1 MARILVIEDNVDNL
15 RLMTYLLEAYGHS
28 VVTAADGPEGLRRA
42 ESENADLIICDVHL
56 PGIDG
61 HELARRFKA
70 DPALAP
76 TPLLAVTALAM
87 VGDRERVLQVGF
99 DGYLSKPI
107 EPELFVHQ
115 VEELLPAELR
125 GLAPREQAPGIAR
138 NARPEAS
145 TLATILVVDD
155 TAINRELIRDM
166 LTPSG
171 YEVLAASGVEEALGV
186 IAETP
191 PDLILSDLNMPDED
205 GFGLV
210 RRVRAD
216 PRLADVPLVMISSS
230 SREERS
236 RAMALGLAVNRF
248 LLRPIEPQV
257 LLHEIAACLTESREP
272 GDAGDS

>member
-1 MARILVIEDNVDNL
+1 MAHILVIEDNVDNL
-15 RLMTYLLEAYGHS
+15 QLMTYLLEAFGHS

-42 ESENADLIICDVHL
+42 TSENPDLIICDVHL
-56 PGIDG
+56 PGLDG
-61 HELARRFKA
+61 HEVARLLKSDAARA
-70 DPALAP
+70 A

-87 VGDRERVLQVGF
+87 VGDRERVLQAGF

-107 EPELFVHQ
+107 EPRLFVRQ
-115 VEELLPAELR
+115 VEELLPAERR
-125 GLAPREQAPGIAR
+125 GHAPRERAPGAAR
-138 NARPEAS
+138 EPRPEAS

-155 TAINRELIRDM
+155 AAINRELIRDM
-166 LTPSG
+166 LVPSG
-171 YEVLAASGVEEALGV
+171 YEVLAASGVEEALAV

-191 PDLILSDLNMPDED
+191 PDLILSDLNMPDAD
-205 GFGLV
+205 GFALV
-210 RRVRAD
+210 RRVKAD

-257 LLHEIAACLTESREP
+257 LLHEIATCLAEHREP
-272 GDAGDS
+272 DDADDS

>member
-15 RLMTYLLEAYGHS
+15 RLMTYLLEAFGHS
-28 VVTAADGPEGLRRA
+28 VVTAGDGPEGLRRA
-42 ESENADLIICDVHL
+42 ESENPDLIICDVHL

-61 HELARRFKA
+61 HEVARLLKS
-70 DPALAP
+70 DPARAA

-87 VGDRERVLQVGF
+87 VGDRERVLQGGF

-107 EPELFVHQ
+107 EPQLFVRQ
-115 VEELLPAELR
+115 VEEFLPAERR
-125 GLAPREQAPGIAR
+125 GYAPREQAPGAAR
-138 NARPEAS
+138 DSQPEAS

-155 TAINRELIRDM
+155 AAINRELIRDM
-166 LTPSG
+166 LAPSG
-171 YEVLAASGVEEALGV
+171 YEVLAASGVEEALAV

-205 GFGLV
+205 GFDLV

-216 PRLADVPLVMISSS
+216 PRLADVPVVMISSS

-257 LLHEIAACLTESREP
+257 LLDEVEACLAERRNP
-272 GDAGDS
+272 DDAGDS